1 MPFSYPSNEEEFL
14 EQHCPDAVTALVSE
28 LRELKETVREFR
40 QQLSETTKPLLT
52 VEEVAELVGRA
63 AYTVRSWISA
73 GKINAIRVA
82 GTGPRGRLLIPRSE
96 LEKLIRDGKGSAV
109 PDVSLRSPDTET
121 SVHRQESDPSKGE

>member
-1 MPFSYPSNEEEFL
+1 MPFPDPSNEEQFL
-14 EQHCPDAVTALVSE
+14 EQHCPDAVTALVFE

-73 GKINAIRVA
+73 GKINAIRVS

-96 LEKLIRDGKGSAV
+96 LEKLIRDGKAENVPPTAV
-109 PDVSLRSPDTET
+109 PVD
-121 SVHRQESDPSKGE
+121 